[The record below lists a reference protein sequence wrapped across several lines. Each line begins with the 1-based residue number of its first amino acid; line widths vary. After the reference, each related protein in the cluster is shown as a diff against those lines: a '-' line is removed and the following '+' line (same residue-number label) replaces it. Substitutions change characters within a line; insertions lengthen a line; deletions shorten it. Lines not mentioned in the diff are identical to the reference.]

1 MSKTLDIVTAR
12 VGLERHAPL
21 DLSRLLGSQIVELL
35 LGDMIDHDDVFSAKI
50 LNDHSLRCDFTC
62 MHFDCFVT
70 LSLPGAD
77 ISSIDVGATTVA
89 IYFDFNTEIDK
100 LYRMPLHVTPGMSF
114 EGFCTALHSTREF
127 KELKSV
133 INEIERTH

>member
-1 MSKTLDIVTAR
+1 
-12 VGLERHAPL
+12 
-21 DLSRLLGSQIVELL
+21 
-35 LGDMIDHDDVFSAKI
+35 
-50 LNDHSLRCDFTC
+50 